1 MFHIDMH
8 PAVSGFGK
16 QNGRRG
22 FLMLSSAISAIALAT
37 LLLPAARADAANCDN
52 NSGES
57 GVYFRKVCN
66 GVNGAD
72 AGMPSIAPGGPGETP
87 ILTAQTA
94 SGNLSG
100 ISGFATVQVGGN
112 GGNGG
117 EGGNY
122 GDGDGDGG
130 AGGSGGA
137 GAVVGLVVQNGAI
150 NDSGDGS
157 PAISAFGHGGNGG
170 LGGGKGGGDGI
181 GGAGGAAGGG
191 ATIDFTLKK
200 GANVVSRKPGTVAID
215 LQSAGGNGGDANQ
228 AKSTIHKATGRN
240 GAAGGA
246 GGTIGTP
253 YSPILIQGTISSQ
266 GTGVRAQT
274 AGGNGGKGGDATGNG
289 SAQGGDGGNGGTA
302 GSIAVVLD
310 VGSIQAT
317 GTTSGD
323 QNSSVGDG
331 TNKILFAQVSAGIM
345 ALSAGGQGGAGG
357 MGAGSFGSGKGGGG
371 GSAPGSLGLL
381 QIVNSGGQ
389 ISTTGYLAPGM
400 LAQSQGGHG
409 GNGAFGGGMWLAKG
423 GDAKPGGDGGNVTVA
438 GGSNYT
444 GSNIAASII
453 TAGDYSP
460 AMAGQSFGGGG
471 GFGGRAQVVGSLSS
485 VSLGGTGGAGGN
497 GGTVLIDN
505 SDDGQTGGLQIR
517 TSGKHSIAMMAQ
529 SIGGGG
535 GYGGDAYTLS
545 NGRGAA
551 IAIGGS
557 GKGGGN
563 GGSVQIINANAVAT
577 YGVLGHA
584 ALGQSIGGGGGNGGA
599 AYSISGSMTP
609 TIAAAVAIG
618 GSGGMGGD
626 GGGVVVNNFRSLVT
640 DGNGAVGVIAQ
651 SIGGGGGNGGS
662 AATDMINL
670 FPPVPDV
677 PNFTFEATV
686 SIGGNSGNGGN
697 GGEVNFTNSG
707 AVVTN
712 GTGAWGV
719 LLQSIGGGGGNGG
732 DADAFSFAIQTPALS
747 SNTTI
752 GGSGGTGGTGGNV
765 IFHTVKGSNVETH
778 GDDAL
783 GVVAQS
789 IGGGGGNG
797 GSASARQLNII
808 SGNGAKGISVDLSL
822 SIGGNGGAGGNG
834 GTVTIVNDATTS
846 ISTGGTNARAIFAQ
860 SVGGGGG
867 WGGGGVAMGS
877 GGSSARFTADIG
889 LGGNGGSGATG
900 GAVSITNSGAIY
912 TAGATSAGIFAQSIG
927 GGGGVGGAGAG
938 DSGSD
943 GNVQVADYLTAR
955 MQWNADVV
963 QVGNQ
968 IWDFKTQVMDEK
980 TQIDHLKTL
989 YQKYGELREPG
1000 KSSPFGSAAASQIN
1014 VGVGAGR
1021 GGKGGGG
1028 GDGDTVTIVNHGM
1041 IVTQNVYSDGIF
1053 AQSVGGGGGDGGAA
1067 HSSSGSNSINANVAV
1082 GGTGGTGGFG
1092 RTIEIDN
1099 DGTIQ
1104 TSGELSHAINAQS
1117 IGGGGGRGGATV
1129 GVSGESTEL
1138 ALSIGG
1144 SGGAHGN
1151 AGLVTV
1157 NSGGAITT
1165 GAPDAA
1171 GLMQGAEGAIGVLAQ
1186 SIGGGGGQIALFGS
1200 TFGEHGEAQSVYS
1213 GEVFP
1218 HAPVIK
1224 IGGTDGA
1231 GGSSDGV
1238 TVNLTG
1244 TIDTSGNNAYG
1255 VFAQSLGGGGGIV
1268 FSPITDASFSSPDA
1282 PFSDGTM
1289 AGNGGIVAVS
1299 LSGGARIT
1307 TAGDGAVGV
1316 LAQSLGGGGGL
1327 IGGMSDVDVTQT
1339 ASVSQ
1344 ATHIGTSGGIA
1355 VQMDAGTSITTSGR
1369 RAHGIVAQSA
1379 TGGGFFASS
1388 GGNGFAAAT
1397 GSCNADGSACGAP
1410 AAVKVTLNGAVTVH
1424 GADSF
1429 AVFAQNRSRVGGT
1442 ISIEVDSSAF
1452 VTSDNQSAGAIY
1464 IDNPGGSST
1473 ITNYNYIVAVGNS
1486 PAAVNGTSA
1495 TIENH
1500 FYIAGDLLT
1509 VSGSHVVNNYA
1520 GGMILPVTRMVASAF
1535 NNMAGA
1541 VLALGY
1547 NSNLSATLSGN
1558 LVNSGWLV
1566 FNIPAGDSQS
1576 AALTV
1581 NGTATLA
1588 SGSFIGIVGSPVQTE
1603 TFTVLNAGALA
1614 VDTLPSAGQVQFV
1627 NGGFAQISNPTFGY
1641 TPQKNGNIVKL
1652 TSRLNSASQLGVS
1665 LTPNEAATADHL
1677 SAAYAV
1683 GNAGYNRQAFQGIF
1697 EHAPT
1702 AQAYKAIL
1710 DQIGGHT
1717 LGAIVTSRPPLQR
1730 AFIDNM
1736 LICPNFAG
1744 DSTAIYETSCV
1755 WARFQQSWASNDY
1768 DSGFKADV
1776 QHYQMGVQTEV
1787 ADGWFI
1793 GASGGYEDQTIDS
1806 ANVQAH
1812 LRGDL
1817 FSLGAFAKRATG
1829 NWTLSA
1835 SATGTIGN
1843 FKSRRMLAISDTPAI
1858 ASPKTQ
1864 GLALQA
1870 RLAYQIPMAGWYLRP
1885 ALAVTGHYQHVNGF
1899 AETGSD
1905 FPLRVA
1911 STGNW
1916 TLAMAPSIEM
1926 GGRIQIGKMV
1936 LRPYLRGGVIYERH
1950 NDWQHQAG
1958 LVQANGN
1965 LGNYMSEI
1973 RLSDW
1978 SGTAAA
1984 GLDAYAGEK
1993 LSLRLEYSGELN
2005 DKNRVHSATFKLGY
2019 RF

>member
-1 MFHIDMH
+1 MFQIRK
-8 PAVSGFGK
+8 PAITGRAVK
-16 QNGRRG
+16 PNGGRQS
-22 FLMLSSAISAIALAT
+22 LMLSSAISAVALT
-37 LLLPAARADAANCDN
+37 TMLLPAARADAAICDSN
-52 NSGES
+52 IGKD
-57 GVYFRKVCN
+57 GVFFRKVCN

-72 AGMPSIAPGGPGETP
+72 AGMPSIAPGNPGETP
-87 ILTAQTA
+87 VLDPQTA
-94 SGNLSG
+94 SGSLSG
-100 ISGFATVQVGGN
+100 TSGYATVQVGGN

-122 GDGDGDGG
+122 GDGTGDGG
-130 AGGSGGA
+130 AGGAGGA
-137 GAVVGLVVQNGAI
+137 GAIVSLVVQNGTI
-150 NDSGDGS
+150 SDSGDGS
-157 PAISAFGHGGNGG
+157 PAISAYGRGGNGG

-191 ATIDFTLKK
+191 GTIDFTLKK
-200 GANVVSRKPGTVAID
+200 GANVVSLKPGTIAID
-215 LQSAGGNGGDANQ
+215 LQSSGGNGGDANQ
-228 AKSTIHKATGRN
+228 AKSTLHKVTGRN
-240 GAAGGA
+240 GGVGGA

-266 GTGVRAQT
+266 GTGIRAQT
-274 AGGNGGKGGDATGNG
+274 AGGNGGKGGDATGNS

-310 VGSIQAT
+310 VGSIKAA
-317 GTTSGD
+317 GPAAD
-323 QNSSVGDG
+323 DENSSVGDG
-331 TNKILFAQVSAGIM
+331 TNTILFSQASAGIM
-345 ALSAGGQGGAGG
+345 ALSAGGQGGTGG
-357 MGAGSFGSGKGGGG
+357 MGAGGFGSGAGGSG
-371 GSAPGSLGLL
+371 GSAPGSLGSL

-389 ISTTGYLAPGM
+389 ISTSGYLAPGM

-409 GNGAFGGGMWLAKG
+409 GNGAFGGGMWLARG
-423 GDAKPGGDGGNVTVA
+423 GDAKPGGDGGDVTVA
-438 GGSNYT
+438 GESNYT
-444 GSNIAASII
+444 GSNVAASIV
-453 TAGDYSP
+453 TTGDYSP

-471 GFGGRAQVVGSLSS
+471 GFGGRAQVVGSLAS

-497 GGTVLIDN
+497 GGIVLVNN
-505 SDDGQTGGLQIR
+505 SDDDQTGGLQIK
-517 TSGKHSIAMMAQ
+517 TLGKHSIAMMAQ

-545 NGRGAA
+545 NGGGAA

-563 GGSVQIINANAVAT
+563 GGAVRIINANAVAT
-577 YGVLGHA
+577 YGVLAHA
-584 ALGQSIGGGGGNGGA
+584 ALAQSIGGGGGNGGA
-599 AYSISGSMTP
+599 AYSISGSLTP

-626 GGGVVVNNFRSLVT
+626 GDGVVVSNFGSLVT
-640 DGNGAVGVIAQ
+640 EGNGSIGVIAQ

-677 PNFTFEATV
+677 PNYTFEATV

-707 AVVTN
+707 AIVTN
-712 GTGAWGV
+712 GTGAWGA
-719 LLQSIGGGGGNGG
+719 LIQSIGGGGGNGG
-732 DADAFSFAIQTPALS
+732 DADAFSLAIQTPALS

-765 IFHTVKGSNVETH
+765 IFRNVKGSNVETY

-797 GSASARQLNII
+797 GSASARQLNLL
-808 SGNGAKGISVDLSL
+808 SGNGIKGVSIDLSL
-822 SIGGNGGAGGNG
+822 SIGGKGGAGGDG
-834 GTVTIVNDATTS
+834 GTVSVVNEATTS
-846 ISTGGTNARAIFAQ
+846 ISTGGNNSRAIFAQ

-877 GGSSARFTADIG
+877 GGSSARFTANIG
-889 LGGNGGSGATG
+889 LGGSGGSGATG
-900 GAVSITNSGAIY
+900 GAVSVTNSGAIY
-912 TAGATSAGIFAQSIG
+912 TAGATSAGIFAQSVG

-938 DSGSD
+938 DSGND
-943 GNVQVADYLTAR
+943 GDVQVADYLTSR
-955 MQWNADVV
+955 MQWNGDVV
-963 QVGNQ
+963 QVGNE
-968 IWDFKTQVMDEK
+968 IWDFKTQVLDEK
-980 TQIDHLKTL
+980 TQIEHLKTL
-989 YQKYGELREPG
+989 YQKYGELREAG
-1000 KSSPFGSAAASQIN
+1000 KPSPFGSEAASQIS

-1021 GGKGGGG
+1021 GGNGGGG
-1028 GDGDTVTIVNHGM
+1028 GDGDTVTIVNNGI

-1082 GGTGGTGGFG
+1082 GGAGGTGGFG
-1092 RTIEIDN
+1092 RTVTIDN

-1117 IGGGGGRGGATV
+1117 IGGGGGRGGATI
-1129 GVSGESTEL
+1129 GTSGEATEL

-1171 GLMQGAEGAIGVLAQ
+1171 GLTRGAEGAIGVLAQ

-1200 TFGEHGEAQSVYS
+1200 TFGERGEAQSVYS

-1224 IGGTDGA
+1224 IGGTGGA

-1238 TVNLTG
+1238 TVSITG

-1255 VFAQSLGGGGGIV
+1255 VFAQSIGGGGGVV
-1268 FSPITDASFSSPDA
+1268 FSPITDASFSNPDA
-1282 PFSDGTM
+1282 QFGDGMM
-1289 AGNGGIVAVS
+1289 AGNGGAVS
-1299 LSGGARIT
+1299 VSLGGSARIT
-1307 TAGDGAVGV
+1307 TAGDGAVGI

-1327 IGGMSDVDVTQT
+1327 IGGMSDVDVTRT

-1344 ATHIGTSGGIA
+1344 KTHNGTSGGVS
-1355 VQMDAGTSITTSGR
+1355 VQTDAGTSIATSGR

-1388 GGNGFAAAT
+1388 DGNGFAAAT
-1397 GSCNADGSACGAP
+1397 ESCNDDGSACGAP
-1410 AAVKVTLNGAVTVH
+1410 ATVSLTLNGAVSVH
-1424 GADSF
+1424 GADSYG
-1429 AVFAQNRSRVGGT
+1429 VFAQNRSRFGST
-1442 ISIEVDSSAF
+1442 ISIEVDTSGTI
-1452 VTSDNQSAGAIY
+1452 TSDDQSAGAIF
-1464 IDNPGGSST
+1464 IDNPGGTST
-1473 ITNYNYIVAVGNS
+1473 VTNYNYIVAEGAA
-1486 PAAVNGTSA
+1486 PIAVNGTAA

-1500 FYIAGDLLT
+1500 YYIAGDLLT
-1509 VSGSHVVNNYA
+1509 TSGSHVVNNYA
-1520 GGMILPVTRMVASAF
+1520 GGTILPSTRIVASEF
-1535 NNMAGA
+1535 NNMTGA
-1541 VLALGY
+1541 ALAIGY
-1547 NSNLSATLSGN
+1547 YSNVSATLTGN
-1558 LVNSGWLV
+1558 LGNSGWLV

-1581 NGTATLA
+1581 NGTATL
-1588 SGSFIGIVGSPVQTE
+1588 SNGSFLGIVGSPVLTE
-1603 TFTVLNAGALA
+1603 TFAVLSAGSLE
-1614 VDTLPSAGQVQFV
+1614 VDTLPAAGQVQFV
-1627 NGGFAQISNPTFGY
+1627 NGGFAQVSNPTFGY
-1641 TPQKNGNIVKL
+1641 TTNKDGNTITL

-1665 LTPNEAATADHL
+1665 LTPNQAATADHL
-1677 SAAYAV
+1677 SAAFAA
-1683 GNAGYNRQAFQGIF
+1683 GNAGYSRTAFQGIF
-1697 EHAPT
+1697 EKAPT
-1702 AQAYKAIL
+1702 ASAYKAIL

-1717 LGAIVTSRPPLQR
+1717 LGAMLGSRLPLQR

-1736 LICPNFAG
+1736 QSCPNFVAQG
-1744 DSTAIYETSCV
+1744 TATYESSCS
-1755 WARFQQSWASNDY
+1755 WARFQRNWASNDY
-1768 DSGFKADV
+1768 DTGFRSDV
-1776 QHYQMGVQTEV
+1776 QRYQMGIQAEF
-1787 ADGWFI
+1787 ADGWFL
-1793 GASGGYEDQTIDS
+1793 GASGGYEDQTING
-1806 ANVQAH
+1806 ANDRAR

-1817 FSLGAFAKRATG
+1817 FSLGALVKRVTG

-1835 SATGTIGN
+1835 SATGTIGD
-1843 FKSRRMLAISDTPAI
+1843 FRSQRTLAISDTPAR

-1864 GLALQA
+1864 GFALQA
-1870 RLAYQIPMAGWYLRP
+1870 RAAYQIPMDQWYLRP
-1885 ALAVTGHYQHVNGF
+1885 AFAVTGHYQHVNAF
-1899 AETGSD
+1899 SETGSD

-1916 TLAMAPSIEM
+1916 TLAIAPSLEM
-1926 GGRIQIGKMV
+1926 GGRIKAGKTV
-1936 LRPYLRGGVIYERH
+1936 LRPYLRGGAIYEQD
-1950 NDWQHQAG
+1950 NDWQHRAG
-1958 LVQANGN
+1958 LANANADIGSYTSRIKA
-1965 LGNYMSEI
+1965 LD
-1973 RLSDW
+1973 L

-1993 LSLRLEYSGELN
+1993 LTLRLEYAGEFN
-2005 DKNRVHSATFKLGY
+2005 AQSRMHSATFKLGY